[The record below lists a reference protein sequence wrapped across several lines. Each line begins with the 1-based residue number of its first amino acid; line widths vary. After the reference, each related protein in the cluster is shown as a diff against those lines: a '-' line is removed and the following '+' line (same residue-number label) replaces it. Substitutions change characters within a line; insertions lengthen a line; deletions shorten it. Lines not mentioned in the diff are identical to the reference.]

1 MVENK
6 EIIQI
11 SKTSDIFGGLL
22 RIGKQIGQKD
32 KDLVPNLKELFS
44 FLVRSIEEAFFMWK
58 VASNEIK
65 QNGGKSA
72 RIMEDYDT
80 NENKKPTLIGQISY
94 KCKTIIERINK
105 VFIMDGDLA
114 DNFERLLTKLLDFF
128 LNLDIYRYVDIAD

>member
-6 EIIQI
+6 ERIQI

-44 FLVRSIEEAFFMWK
+44 FLVRNIEEAFFMWK
-58 VASNEIK
+58 AASNEIK

-72 RIMEDYDT
+72 KYKEDYEMK
-80 NENKKPTLIGQISY
+80 ENYQLTLIGHISY
-94 KCKTIIERINK
+94 RCNDITERINK

>member
-72 RIMEDYDT
+72 KLKEDYDL
-80 NENKKPTLIGQISY
+80 NEKNKLTLIGLISQR
-94 KCKTIIERINK
+94 CLTIIERITN
-105 VFIMDGDLA
+105 VFHMEGDLES
-114 DNFERLLTKLLDFF
+114 NFVRLLTKLLDFF
-128 LNLDIYRYVDIAD
+128 LNIDIYRYVDIAD

>member
-11 SKTSDIFGGLL
+11 RKTSDIFGGLL

-72 RIMEDYDT
+72 DT
-80 NENKKPTLIGQISY
+80 NENNKPTLIGHISRR
-94 KCKTIIERINK
+94 CLTIIERINL
-105 VFIMDGDLA
+105 VFIMEGDLA